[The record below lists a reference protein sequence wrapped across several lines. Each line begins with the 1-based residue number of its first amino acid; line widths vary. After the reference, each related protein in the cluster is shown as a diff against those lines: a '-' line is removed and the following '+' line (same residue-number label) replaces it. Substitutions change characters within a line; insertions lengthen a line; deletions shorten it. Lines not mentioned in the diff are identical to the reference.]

1 MKNQIYYFKPHKS
14 LILIAMAFCLF
25 IVGSE
30 VQAQGKRHIIQ
41 FSGFVLGGDDGQPLV
56 GANLFIPKA
65 GRGTNTNAYGFFTMP
80 TMAGDSVI
88 ISAVGFKKRFFVM
101 PDMPDEGYSVVIE
114 LNADTTLLPVVE
126 VHPYPTEELFKQAF
140 LALELPDEKDRE
152 AIRKNLNQQLMARM
166 AYEAG
171 MTPNENFRTFN
182 QQQLTGQTNRYF
194 TPTIPFLNPFA
205 WAKFIKSVK
214 KGDLKK
220 KDWQQ

>member
-1 MKNQIYYFKPHKS
+1 MKNPLPFFLTKT
-14 LILIAMAFCLF
+14 ALF
-25 IVGSE
+25 TCIVGLFLFYGGSE
-30 VQAQGKRHIIQ
+30 VQAQGKRHVIQ
-41 FSGFVLGGDDGQPLV
+41 FSGFVLGGEDGQPLV

-80 TMAGDSVI
+80 TMAGDSI
-88 ISAVGFKKRFFVM
+88 IVSAVGYKKRFFVM
-101 PDMPDEGYSVVIE
+101 PKVTDEGYSVVIE

-152 AIRKNLNQQLMARM
+152 AIKKNLNQQLMARM

-171 MTPNENFRTFN
+171 MTPNENFRNFN
-182 QQQLTGQTNRYF
+182 SQQMTGQSNRYF

-205 WAKFIKSVK
+205 WAQFIKSVK
-214 KGDLKK
+214 RGDFKK
-220 KDWQQ
+220 KEWQR

>member
-1 MKNQIYYFKPHKS
+1 
-14 LILIAMAFCLF
+14 
-25 IVGSE
+25 
-30 VQAQGKRHIIQ
+30 
-41 FSGFVLGGDDGQPLV
+41 
-56 GANLFIPKA
+56 
-65 GRGTNTNAYGFFTMP
+65 MP

>member
-1 MKNQIYYFKPHKS
+1 MKNMIHSFKPHTAVV
-14 LILIAMAFCLF
+14 LIALVLGLF
-25 IVGSE
+25 FVGEE

-41 FSGFVLGGDDGQPLV
+41 FSGFVLGGEDGQPLV

-80 TMAGDSVI
+80 SMAGDSII
-88 ISAVGFKKRFFVM
+88 ISAVGYKKRFFVM
-101 PDMPDEGYSVVIE
+101 PDIADEGYSVVIE

-194 TPTIPFLNPFA
+194 VPTIPFLNPFA
-205 WAKFIKSVK
+205 WARFIKSVK